1 MLKSILLVGLG
12 SCAGGIL
19 RYLLSLAVHPVRTGF
34 PLATFLT
41 NIAGC
46 LIIGILLG
54 VFSRNSSE
62 SSSLCLLLTTG
73 FCGGFTTFSTFSND
87 ALTLLQTGPLPC
99 MLQAVCCSASWRHSE
114 AMPSPDCSEL
124 LSCPLGR
131 GHLLLQVC
139 ND

>member
-19 RYLLSLAVHPVRTGF
+19 RYLLSLAVHPARTGF

-41 NIAGC
+41 NITGC
-46 LIIGILLG
+46 LIIGILFG

-87 ALTLLQTGPLPC
+87 ALTLLQNGNTGTFAMYVAGSL
-99 MLQAVCCSASWRHSE
+99 LFGILATFGGYAVVR
-114 AMPSPDCSEL
+114 L
-124 LSCPLGR
+124 F
-131 GHLLLQVC
+131 
-139 ND
+139 

>member
-87 ALTLLQTGPLPC
+87 ALTLLQNGNTGTFAMYVTGSL
-99 MLQAVCCSASWRHSE
+99 LFGILATFGGYAVAR
-114 AMPSPDCSEL
+114 L
-124 LSCPLGR
+124 F
-131 GHLLLQVC
+131 
-139 ND
+139 